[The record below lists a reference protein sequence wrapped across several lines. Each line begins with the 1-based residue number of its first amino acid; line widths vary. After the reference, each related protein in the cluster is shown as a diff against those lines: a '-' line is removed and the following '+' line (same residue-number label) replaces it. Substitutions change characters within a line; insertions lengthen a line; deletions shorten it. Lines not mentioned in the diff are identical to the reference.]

1 MAGTLMPNIAGLA
14 GVVAGGADHVLGGDF
29 ALVGGEMPFAR
40 RGLLHGGDFGLFVDL
55 GAAAAGAFAQRHGE
69 IGRGNV
75 AVIGVIQR
83 ANDIRRVAAVAELG
97 QGPESRTSLGPM
109 TWKGT
114 PMVLAVPQYFWYSS
128 MRSRIGG
135 ETQVAGDVEA
145 HVLAGLGGE
154 ALVQVHGVLVQL
166 ADRVAHVEQRQQARG
181 MPGGTG
187 RQFGALQQ
195 HHVGPSLQC
204 EVVQRADADHA
215 AANDYDAG
223 MSFHVLDSPNANA
236 PGSVTSTQLNMRL
249 IATVPC

>member
-1 MAGTLMPNIAGLA
+1 LPVAQTTCSAVISPLL
-14 GVVAGGADHVLGGDF
+14 VVRCHSPEGS
-29 ALVGGEMPFAR
+29 
-40 RGLLHGGDFGLFVDL
+40 LLHGGDFGLFVDL

-69 IGRGNV
+69 VGRGNV

-83 ANDIRRVAAVAELG
+83 ADDVRRVAAVAELG
-97 QGPESRTSLGPM
+97 EGPEVADFLRRNDLEGHADGVG
-109 TWKGT
+109 GT
-114 PMVLAVPQYFWYSS
+114 AVLLVLVHAIA
-128 MRSRIGG
+128 IGG
-135 ETQVAGDVEA
+135 ETEVAGDVEA

-166 ADRVAHVEQRQQARG
+166 ADRVTHVEQRQQACG

-187 RQFGALQQ
+187 CQFGALQE

-249 IATVPC
+249 IATTPY